1 MEIDMSDDIN
11 DFWEKLKVQRD
22 EMKVQAHLAR
32 AEFRDEW
39 DEVEKKWQ
47 KAEQNLRHVQD
58 HAIETTAEMQRS
70 AKVVMEEIAST
81 YQRIKERLDD

>member
-11 DFWEKLKVQRD
+11 DFWEKLKAQRD
-22 EMKVQAHLAR
+22 EMNVQAHLAR

-47 KAEQNLRHVQD
+47 KAEQKLHRVQD

-81 YQRIKERLDD
+81 YDRIKERLDD

>member
-47 KAEQNLRHVQD
+47 KAEQKLQRVQD
-58 HAIETTAEMQRS
+58 HAIETTTEMQRS

-81 YQRIKERLDD
+81 YQRIKDRLDD

>member
-1 MEIDMSDDIN
+1 MSDDIN
-11 DFWEKLKVQRD
+11 DFWEKLKAQRD

-47 KAEQNLRHVQD
+47 KAEQKLHHVQD
-58 HAIETTAEMQRS
+58 QAIETTTEMQRS

>member
-1 MEIDMSDDIN
+1 MSDDIN
-11 DFWEKLKVQRD
+11 DFWEKLKAQRD

-39 DEVEKKWQ
+39 DEVEKKWH
-47 KAEQNLRHVQD
+47 KAEQKLHHVQD
-58 HAIETTAEMQRS
+58 QAIETTAEMQRS

>member
-1 MEIDMSDDIN
+1 MSDDIN

-22 EMKVQAHLAR
+22 EMNVQAHLAR

-47 KAEQNLRHVQD
+47 KAEQKLKHVQD
-58 HAIETTAEMQRS
+58 QAIETTAEMQRS

-81 YQRIKERLDD
+81 YDRIKARLDE

>member
-1 MEIDMSDDIN
+1 MSDDIN
-11 DFWEKLKVQRD
+11 DFWEKLKAQRD

-39 DEVEKKWQ
+39 DEVEIKWQ
-47 KAEQNLRHVQD
+47 KAEQKLQRVQD
-58 HAIETTAEMQRS
+58 HAIETTTEMQRS